1 MSSVH
6 GLAAHKWLDDRRR
19 RKIQHELKIYMEK
32 YFKEKLGK
40 GVDKTRITIWEDL
53 LIIRGAGLLTESE
66 TYIASTPE
74 GRETVSSARLHVA
87 KQHSADNVPYFEK
100 LLGARVIHE
109 AFLVEAASDFWM
121 HVMVFD
127 RMLTQPQSSN

>member
-53 LIIRGAGLLTESE
+53 LIIR
-66 TYIASTPE
+66 
-74 GRETVSSARLHVA
+74 VRLSH
-87 KQHSADNVPYFEK
+87 
-100 LLGARVIHE
+100 
-109 AFLVEAASDFWM
+109 
-121 HVMVFD
+121 
-127 RMLTQPQSSN
+127 